1 MCKNIIYT
9 IIGVVI
15 VFIATCSIYFI
26 QNPTNTVHRSCQVND
41 YSNIKVKKAR
51 PKKFNKRNGKI
62 FKCKKDEKLYAVFR
76 RYKDSSK
83 PKELLFVFTKGSFS
97 DNGKGE
103 VNFIREV
110 KIEGKPGIIFKDS
123 TDVNAIIKRKDNAY
137 YNGKMIRSHVDDNSL
152 LEHKFK

>member
-1 MCKNIIYT
+1 MRKNIIYT
-9 IIGVVI
+9 IVGIVI
-15 VFIATCSIYFI
+15 VFVATYVYFTK
-26 QNPTNTVHRSCQVND
+26 NSTNTIHRLCQVKD
-41 YSNIKVKKAR
+41 YSNINVKKAK

-97 DNGKGE
+97 DNGKGV

-110 KIEGKPGIIFKDS
+110 KVEGKPGIIFKDS

-137 YNGKMIRSHVDDNSL
+137 YNGKMIRNHVDDNSL

>member
-1 MCKNIIYT
+1 MRKNIIYT
-9 IIGVVI
+9 IIGIVVI
-15 VFIATCSIYFI
+15 FIVACVYFTKTQLNAT
-26 QNPTNTVHRSCQVND
+26 HRSCRVKD

-110 KIEGKPGIIFKDS
+110 KVEGKPGIIFKDS
-123 TDVNAIIKRKDNAY
+123 TDVNAIIKRKNNAY